1 MREMPN
7 MLTSEFFKGRA
18 AADYLDFGLMPI
30 ANAFGPKNAQVNSF
44 HMVADF
50 FDDLKLVKLQEQ
62 PQNIEMFNENYA
74 FFTGTS
80 KGMIAHFEDTSRHL
94 AQRLSWD
101 TDSLIFE
108 IGCNDGTF
116 LNAARRFSKYVRG
129 VEPSQNVAD
138 TARKTG
144 IDVDVEFFGCK
155 YSNLDRYAGRVNTI
169 YAANVIC
176 HIPDILD
183 VMAAAKILLKTGG
196 FFVFEDPYLGSMLS
210 KGSFDQIYDE
220 HTYIFSLESVREF
233 GAQSGLK
240 LVDCEW
246 LPTHGGSMRYYLQN
260 TEATESSN
268 VRIWQEYEEIFLT
281 KTTFASFKETTAF
294 GKKIMKRALENFV
307 DQGLVVEGLGA
318 TSKSTTIL
326 NYYDLDYKHISSIYD
341 NSPGKIGKFTP
352 RTNIPIKSDVHFGEQ
367 QPDILFLFAWNH
379 EKEVRK
385 KYSSTLSATKIITHL
400 KKDFEKLI

>member
-1 MREMPN
+1 M
-7 MLTSEFFKGRA
+7 
-18 AADYLDFGLMPI
+18 
-30 ANAFGPKNAQVNSF
+30 
-44 HMVADF
+44 
-50 FDDLKLVKLQEQ
+50 
-62 PQNIEMFNENYA
+62 
-74 FFTGTS
+74 
-80 KGMIAHFEDTSRHL
+80 
-94 AQRLSWD
+94 
-101 TDSLIFE
+101 
-108 IGCNDGTF
+108 
-116 LNAARRFSKYVRG
+116 
-129 VEPSQNVAD
+129 
-138 TARKTG
+138 
-144 IDVDVEFFGCK
+144 
-155 YSNLDRYAGRVNTI
+155 NTI

-294 GKKIMKRALENFV
+294 VKIMKRALEN
-307 DQGLVVEGLGA
+307 L
-318 TSKSTTIL
+318 
-326 NYYDLDYKHISSIYD
+326 
-341 NSPGKIGKFTP
+341 
-352 RTNIPIKSDVHFGEQ
+352 
-367 QPDILFLFAWNH
+367 
-379 EKEVRK
+379 
-385 KYSSTLSATKIITHL
+385 
-400 KKDFEKLI
+400 LIMVLL